1 MEGIIFLKFKS
12 FKYNDSNPLIN
23 QNPHLKFAYRWKES
37 IPKFQGT
44 LNPMFQIPPSRN
56 CLSHSHM
63 DEKNQCKIQN
73 CLDIIIQLHS
83 LKQNPHFT
91 FAYG

>member
-1 MEGIIFLKFKS
+1 MEGIIKKKFKS

-44 LNPMFQIPPSRN
+44 YFKFLHLEIAFHTRIWMKKIN
-56 CLSHSHM
+56 
-63 DEKNQCKIQN
+63 CKIQN

-83 LKQNPHFT
+83 LKQNPHFI